1 MTALLVS
8 MQCFDI
14 VWKSI
19 LTSVQIHKK
28 AIQFKIQ
35 SLFFY
40 NYYNKKRIMQ
50 YWHKRVL
57 PISKKYTK
65 KNEELTYIRRL
76 HLWDKITVTIKQ
88 CNKDGDLTLLLKP

>member
-1 MTALLVS
+1 MCLCTVSLRNRDISNKKDVTALLVS

-65 KNEELTYIRRL
+65 KMKN
-76 HLWDKITVTIKQ
+76 
-88 CNKDGDLTLLLKP
+88 

>member
-1 MTALLVS
+1 
-8 MQCFDI
+8 
-14 VWKSI
+14 
-19 LTSVQIHKK
+19 
-28 AIQFKIQ
+28 
-35 SLFFY
+35 
-40 NYYNKKRIMQ
+40 MQ